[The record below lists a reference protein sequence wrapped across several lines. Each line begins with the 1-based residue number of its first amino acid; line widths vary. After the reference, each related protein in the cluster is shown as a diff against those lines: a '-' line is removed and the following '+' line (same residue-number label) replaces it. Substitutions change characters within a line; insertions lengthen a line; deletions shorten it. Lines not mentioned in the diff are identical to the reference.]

1 MQRALSLD
9 QSPSLSLTLPLFA
22 NVPFFG
28 LLAAM
33 LALYSGP
40 ELFNSRWHPATL
52 AITHAWTLGIVG
64 SAMFA
69 SLAHILAV
77 ACNVRIQVSRGQALA
92 FWGLLSAG
100 TLFLM
105 TGFLSWQSW
114 AYTLAGACLAF
125 ALGVYLLT
133 AMLAL
138 WRSRRDVFRGAKEIV
153 APIRLALLGLLLTVS
168 TGLAMLVALASEQA
182 VANLLNLHMTM
193 GLAAWAGLLLIAMSF
208 QLLPIF
214 QITELYPAPLV
225 RWLPWVVGA
234 LLIAQWALTSLPGS
248 WLPVRDL
255 VTYLIFLSYGLW
267 AVITWARLWKR
278 KRPTAGASTLFWYSS
293 LSSLLIAVLLNF
305 WTHNPAASNAELA
318 IGVLL
323 IMGALGSV
331 VCGMLYTIVPFLLWR
346 EAQEHVSM
354 DTDNTEHTRALL
366 RLIPKT
372 ANYIPASTA
381 RAHWA
386 LHNLGL
392 ILWTGASLGVGSFA
406 WLAAP
411 ALLLSFAIL
420 SWNLWAAWQRYRHS
434 LRAIHAYQAEHH
446 IAAKPRCPES

>member
-9 QSPSLSLTLPLFA
+9 QSPSLALTFPLFA

-28 LLAAM
+28 LLAAI
-33 LALYSGP
+33 LALYTGP

-52 AITHAWTLGIVG
+52 ALTHVWTLGIVG

-77 ACNVRIQVSRGQALA
+77 ACNVRIQVSRRRALS
-92 FWGLLSAG
+92 FWGIFSLG
-100 TLFLM
+100 TLLLI
-105 TGFLSWQSW
+105 TGFITWQSW
-114 AYTLAGACLAF
+114 AYTLAGFCLLI
-125 ALGVYLLT
+125 ALGGYLAT
-133 AMLAL
+133 VMLAL
-138 WRSRRDVFRGAKEIV
+138 WRSRREVFRGAKEIV
-153 APIRLALLGLLLTVS
+153 APIRLALAGLLLTIA
-168 TGLAMLVALASEQA
+168 TGLAMLIALASEQA
-182 VANLLNLHMTM
+182 IPNLLNLHMMM

-214 QITELYPAPLV
+214 QITELYPPALV
-225 RWLPWVVGA
+225 RWLPWGILA
-234 LLIAQWALTSLPGS
+234 LLLAQWALAPLPGS

-255 VTYLIFLSYGLW
+255 VTYLIFLAYGLW
-267 AVITWARLWKR
+267 AIVSWARLWKR

-293 LSSLLIAVLLNF
+293 LSSLLLSLVLNF
-305 WTHNPAASNAELA
+305 WSHSPAGAHAELA

-323 IMGALGSV
+323 IMGTLGSV

-346 EAQEHVSM
+346 EAQEHVNM
-354 DTDNTEHTRALL
+354 DAGNTEYMRALL

-386 LHNLGL
+386 LHSLSL
-392 ILWTGASLGVGSFA
+392 VLWTGASLGIDAFT
-406 WLAAP
+406 WIAAP
-411 ALLLSFAIL
+411 VLLLSFMTL
-420 SWNLWAAWQRYRHS
+420 SWNLWTAWQRYRHS
-434 LRAIHAYQAEHH
+434 LSAMRAYRAEHH
-446 IAAKPRCPES
+446 IDAKPQHPEL

>member
-28 LLAAM
+28 LLAAI

-52 AITHAWTLGIVG
+52 ALTHAWTLGIVG

-77 ACNVRIQVSRGQALA
+77 ACNVRIQIPRSRALT
-92 FWGLLSAG
+92 FWGLFSVG
-100 TLFLM
+100 TLLLI
-105 TGFLSWQSW
+105 TGFISWQSW
-114 AYTLAGACLAF
+114 AYQLAALCLGL
-125 ALGVYLLT
+125 ALGAYIIT
-133 AMLAL
+133 MAFAL

-168 TGLAMLVALASEQA
+168 TGLIMLIALASEQ
-182 VANLLNLHMTM
+182 NLPNLVSLHIMM
-193 GLAAWAGLLLIAMSF
+193 GLAAWAGLLLMAMSF
-208 QLLPIF
+208 QLVPIF
-214 QITELYPAPLV
+214 QVTELYPAPLV
-225 RWLPWVVGA
+225 RWLPWGVTA
-234 LLIAQWALTSLPGS
+234 LLIAQWALAFLPGP

-255 VTYLIFLSYGLW
+255 VSYLIFLAYGLW
-267 AVITWARLWKR
+267 AIVSWVRIWKR
-278 KRPTAGASTLFWYSS
+278 KRPTAATSTLFWYSS
-293 LSSLLIAVLLNF
+293 LSSLLACILLNF
-305 WTHNPAASNAELA
+305 WANSPSAPNADLA

-323 IMGALGSV
+323 IMGTLGSV

-372 ANYIPASTA
+372 AQYIPTFTG

-386 LHNLGL
+386 LHSLSIL
-392 ILWTGASLGVGSFA
+392 IWAGASLGIEFFA
-406 WLAAP
+406 WVAAP
-411 ALLLSFAIL
+411 VLFLSFATL
-420 SWNLWAAWQRYRHS
+420 AWNLWTAWQRYRQS
-434 LRAIHAYQAEHH
+434 LRAMRVYQAKHH
-446 IAAKPRCPES
+446 IDATQHCPES

>member
-40 ELFNSRWHPATL
+40 ELFNSRWHPAIL
-52 AITHAWTLGIVG
+52 ALTHAWTLGIVG

-69 SLAHILAV
+69 SLVHILAV
-77 ACNVRIQVSRGQALA
+77 ACNVRIPVARGRALI
-92 FWGLLSAG
+92 FWSMLGAG
-100 TLFLM
+100 TLLLM
-105 TGFLSWQSW
+105 TGFLSWQRW
-114 AYTLAGACLAF
+114 AYTLAGICLAL
-125 ALGVYLLT
+125 ALGGYLLT
-133 AMLAL
+133 VMLAL
-138 WRSRRDVFRGAKEIV
+138 WRSRRGIFRGAKEVV
-153 APIRLALLGLLLTVS
+153 APIRLAMLGLLLTVS
-168 TGLAMLVALASEQA
+168 TGLAMLVALTNEQA
-182 VANLLNLHMTM
+182 VANLLNLHVMM

-234 LLIAQWALTSLPGS
+234 LLIAQWGLSSLPGS

-293 LSSLLIAVLLNF
+293 LSSLVAAILLNF
-305 WTHNPAASNAELA
+305 WAHSPAASNAELA
-318 IGVLL
+318 MGVLL

-354 DTDNTEHTRALL
+354 DTENTEHTRALL
-366 RLIPKT
+366 QLIPKT
-372 ANYIPASTA
+372 AHYIPASTA

-386 LHNLGL
+386 LHSLSL
-392 ILWTGASLGVGSFA
+392 VLWTGASLGVESFA
-406 WLAAP
+406 WVAAP
-411 ALLLSFAIL
+411 ALLLSFTTL
-420 SWNLWAAWQRYRHS
+420 SWNLWTAWQRYRHS
-434 LRAIHAYQAEHH
+434 LRAIRAYQAEHR
-446 IAAKPRCPES
+446 IAARPHYPES